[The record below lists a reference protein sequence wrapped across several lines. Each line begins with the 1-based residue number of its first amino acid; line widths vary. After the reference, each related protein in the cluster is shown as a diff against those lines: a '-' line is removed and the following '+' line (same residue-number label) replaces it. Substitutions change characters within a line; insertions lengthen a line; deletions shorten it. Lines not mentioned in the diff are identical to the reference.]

1 MNVKKNMVRIL
12 AFALVVIM
20 ALSILPLA
28 SFAEAVIWDV
38 TTSKTNPT
46 ANDID
51 SVFDYSVESNG
62 TTIKTSD
69 YDSLLHLNGEK
80 YDLKGIADLD
90 ASFANPDATMKLSNS
105 VVAKNG
111 AWYALIYT
119 PHAHKL
125 YGWYGDATN
134 HWKYCP
140 VCKENFVAINW
151 HYDGDRDRYCDV
163 CGDAIVYYDITV
175 KDSQGGKI
183 IVKEDTAPYRDK
195 INVEIEAASGYRLGQ
210 VHFYKVRPDGSRS
223 ELTRHKKV
231 TGQSYW
237 FEMPSFN
244 VEIEAD
250 FIKY

>member
-1 MNVKKNMVRIL
+1 MKKNMVRIL

-28 SFAEAVIWDV
+28 SFAYADV
-38 TTSKTNPT
+38 LGLTTTKQNPT
-46 ANDID
+46 GYD
-51 SVFDYSVESNG
+51 FDQVVIPPLAVPDNTS
-62 TTIKTSD
+62 IKTSN
-69 YDSLLHLNGEK
+69 YDSLIHLDGEK
-80 YDLKGIADLD
+80 YDLKGITDLTAITDYD
-90 ASFANPDATMKLSNS
+90 AKLKFTNS
-105 VVAKNG
+105 VVAKDG
-111 AWYALIYT
+111 KIYGLIYT

-163 CGDAIVYYDITV
+163 CGDVIVYYDITV
-175 KDSQGGKI
+175 KDSEGGKVI
-183 IVKEDTAPYRDK
+183 IKEETAPYRDK
-195 INVEIEAASGYRLGQ
+195 INVEIEPASGYRLGQ

-237 FEMPSFN
+237 FEMPSFK
-244 VEIEAD
+244 VEVEAD
-250 FIKY
+250 FVKY

>member
-1 MNVKKNMVRIL
+1 MKKNMVRIL

-28 SFAEAVIWDV
+28 SFADAKVSSTYSDQNKPAYGDLHVFVPE
-38 TTSKTNPT
+38 KTIST
-46 ANDID
+46 GSI
-51 SVFDYSVESNG
+51 
-62 TTIKTSD
+62 IKTSD
-69 YDSLLHLNGEK
+69 YNSFININGKDYDIKGVTIYDSSSPVYLTSAIK
-80 YDLKGIADLD
+80 AADGRTY
-90 ASFANPDATMKLSNS
+90 A
-105 VVAKNG
+105 VVYG
-111 AWYALIYT
+111 

-163 CGDAIVYYDITV
+163 CGDVIVYYDITV
-175 KDSQGGKI
+175 KDCQGGKVI
-183 IVKEDTAPYRDK
+183 IKEDTAPYRDK
-195 INVEIEAASGYRLGQ
+195 INVEIQAASGYKLDQ

-244 VEIEAD
+244 VEVEAD

>member
-1 MNVKKNMVRIL
+1 MKKNMVRIL

-28 SFAEAVIWDV
+28 SFADSVLAGV
-38 TTSKTNPT
+38 TTTNRNPSW
-46 ANDID
+46 NDVDQILG
-51 SVFDYSVESNG
+51 SVEVPNG

-69 YDSLLHLNGEK
+69 YDSLLRLNGEK
-80 YDLKGIADLD
+80 YDLKGIANLNV
-90 ASFANPDATMKLSNS
+90 SFDHPDAAMKLTSS
-105 VVAKNG
+105 LVTKDG
-111 AWYALIYT
+111 LLYALVYT
-119 PHAHKL
+119 PHAHRL

-163 CGDAIVYYDITV
+163 CGDVIVYYDITV
-175 KDSQGGKI
+175 KESQGGKV

-195 INVEIEAASGYRLGQ
+195 IEVQIEAASGYQLGQ

-223 ELTRHKKV
+223 ELTRHKRV

-237 FEMPSFN
+237 FEMPSFK

>member
-28 SFAEAVIWDV
+28 SFADSVLTGA
-38 TTSKTNPT
+38 TATNKNPSF
-46 ANDID
+46 NDID
-51 SVFDYSVESNG
+51 AWFSGVNISDG

-69 YDSLLHLNGEK
+69 YDSLIRLDGEN
-80 YDLKGIADLD
+80 YDLKGITDITAALE
-90 ASFANPDATMKLSNS
+90 NPNAAMKFSSS
-105 VVAKNG
+105 VKTSGSV
-111 AWYALIYT
+111 YALIYT

>member
-1 MNVKKNMVRIL
+1 MKKNMVRIL

-28 SFAEAVIWDV
+28 SLAATVNTATTEEKKPALGDLDFFGGSLAVADG
-38 TTSKTNPT
+38 
-46 ANDID
+46 
-51 SVFDYSVESNG
+51 SV
-62 TTIKTSD
+62 IKTSD
-69 YDSLLHLNGEK
+69 YDSFIRFGDDK
-80 YDLKGIADLD
+80 YDIKGVTEVTSVTSDTALKL
-90 ASFANPDATMKLSNS
+90 ANTIRA
-105 VVAKNG
+105 ANG
-111 AWYALIYT
+111 KTYAIVYG

-163 CGDAIVYYDITV
+163 CGDVIVYYDITV
-175 KDSQGGKI
+175 KDSEGGKVI
-183 IVKEDTAPYRDK
+183 IKEETAPYRDK
-195 INVEIEAASGYRLGQ
+195 INVEIEPASGYRLGQ

-237 FEMPSFN
+237 FEMPSFK
-244 VEIEAD
+244 VEVEAD
-250 FIKY
+250 FVKY

>member
-28 SFAEAVIWDV
+28 SFADSYLAGV
-38 TTSKTNPT
+38 TTTKRNPSLS
-46 ANDID
+46 DVDQILG
-51 SVFDYSVESNG
+51 SVKVPDG

-69 YDSLLHLNGEK
+69 YDSLIHLDGEK
-80 YDLKGIADLD
+80 YDLQGIANVG
-90 ASFANPDATMKLSNS
+90 AITNPDAAMKFSSSVKTYNS
-105 VVAKNG
+105 Y
-111 AWYALIYT
+111 YALVYT
-119 PHAHKL
+119 PHAHRL

-163 CGDAIVYYDITV
+163 CGDVIVYYDITV
-175 KDSQGGKI
+175 KDSEGGKVI
-183 IVKEDTAPYRDK
+183 IKEETAPYRDK
-195 INVEIEAASGYRLGQ
+195 INVEIEPASGYRLGQ

-237 FEMPSFN
+237 FEMPSFK
-244 VEIEAD
+244 VEVEAD
-250 FIKY
+250 FVKY

>member
-28 SFAEAVIWDV
+28 SLAAATIQSAVTDEKKP
-38 TTSKTNPT
+38 TSGDLFYFGGIQTV
-46 ANDID
+46 ANG
-51 SVFDYSVESNG
+51 S
-62 TTIKTSD
+62 TIKTSD
-69 YDSLLHLNGEK
+69 YDSFISFGDDK
-80 YDLKGIADLD
+80 FDIKGVTEVASGTLTLTKAIRAADGKHY
-90 ASFANPDATMKLSNS
+90 A
-105 VVAKNG
+105 VVYG
-111 AWYALIYT
+111 

-140 VCKENFVAINW
+140 ICRENFVAINW

-163 CGDAIVYYDITV
+163 CGDVIVYYDITV
-175 KDSQGGKI
+175 KDCQGGKVI
-183 IVKEDTAPYRDK
+183 IKEDTAPYRDK
-195 INVEIEAASGYRLGQ
+195 INVEIQADSGYKLDQ

-237 FEMPSFN
+237 FEMPSFK
-244 VEIEAD
+244 VEVEAD

>member
-28 SFAEAVIWDV
+28 SLAATVGTATTEVKKPAEGDLHYFGGSLTVADG
-38 TTSKTNPT
+38 S
-46 ANDID
+46 
-51 SVFDYSVESNG
+51 
-62 TTIKTSD
+62 TIKTSD
-69 YDSLLHLNGEK
+69 YDSFISFGDDK
-80 YDLKGIADLD
+80 YDIKGVTEITSGTLTLTKAIR
-90 ASFANPDATMKLSNS
+90 AANGGTYA
-105 VVAKNG
+105 VVYG
-111 AWYALIYT
+111 

-140 VCKENFVAINW
+140 ICRENFVAINW

-163 CGDAIVYYDITV
+163 CGDVIVYYDITV
-175 KDSQGGKI
+175 KDCQGGKVTI
-183 IVKEDTAPYRDK
+183 KEDTAPYRDK
-195 INVEIEAASGYRLGQ
+195 INVEIQADSGYKLDQ

-237 FEMPSFN
+237 FEMPSFK
-244 VEIEAD
+244 VEVEAD
-250 FIKY
+250 FVKY

>member
-1 MNVKKNMVRIL
+1 MKKNLVRIL

-28 SFAEAVIWDV
+28 SLAVTVGTATTDAKKPAEGDLHFFGSIQNVA
-38 TTSKTNPT
+38 
-46 ANDID
+46 
-51 SVFDYSVESNG
+51 NG
-62 TTIKTSD
+62 TIIKTGN
-69 YDSLLHLNGEK
+69 YDSFISFGDDK
-80 YDLKGIADLD
+80 YDIKGITEVNDAGLKLTNAIKAADGKHY
-90 ASFANPDATMKLSNS
+90 A
-105 VVAKNG
+105 VVYG
-111 AWYALIYT
+111 
-119 PHAHKL
+119 PHIHKL

-140 VCKENFVAINW
+140 VCRENFVAINW

-163 CGDAIVYYDITV
+163 CGDVIVYYDITV
-175 KDSQGGKI
+175 KDSQGGKVI
-183 IVKEDTAPYRDK
+183 IKEETAPYRDK
-195 INVEIEAASGYRLGQ
+195 INVEIEPASGYRLGQ

-237 FEMPSFN
+237 FEMPSFK
-244 VEIEAD
+244 VEVEAD